1 MERLANSIPVRFIC
15 ITPTRLGMPLQPA
28 VIGAAR
34 VEIGFHR
41 PEKNM
46 QIFLDRQHEEM
57 LTPGSGFPGIGGICS
72 GLYKCLGVL
81 TIWGVK

>member
-1 MERLANSIPVRFIC
+1 MERLANSIPARLIFLA
-15 ITPTRLGMPLQPA
+15 PTRLGMPLQPA

-34 VEIGFHR
+34 VGISFHR
-41 PEKNM
+41 PGKNM
-46 QIFLDRQHEEM
+46 QIFLDRQQGEM
-57 LTPGSGFPGIGGICS
+57 LTPRQRFP